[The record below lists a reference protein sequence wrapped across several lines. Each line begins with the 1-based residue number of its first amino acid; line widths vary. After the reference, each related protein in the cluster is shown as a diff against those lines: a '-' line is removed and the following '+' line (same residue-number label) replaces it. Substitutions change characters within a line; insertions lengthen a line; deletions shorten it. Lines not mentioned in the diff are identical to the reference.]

1 MVEPGSEAAPERFHM
16 TITAGGPYLVFGH
29 PPLRQQFMLPNR
41 DGEIWYFQAGEKYS
55 TESEPT
61 ALCRCGHSGDKPYCD
76 GSHVR
81 ADWDPSLTAS
91 EEPLLDG
98 AERYEGPEVALTD
111 NRAYCAFAR
120 FCDAKGQV
128 WNLVSMEGKQ
138 ARDLTVREADHC
150 PAGRLSAW
158 TGGQEPHEPH
168 FEPSL
173 GLIEDPQQG
182 SSVAR
187 TDLPT
192 KCGTGL
198 PCAVAAGRRT
208 SLSATGRTLRSV
220 FRTDCLPVPIPT
232 ENVGSRN
239 ERNGSTWE
247 RGEFPMRFF
256 MMRRAGGT
264 SSALAPE
271 KTGRESSR
279 INPLEILYL

>member
-158 TGGQEPHEPH
+158 TGGTGASRTA
-168 FEPSL
+168 FRAVARL
-173 GLIEDPQQG
+173 DRG
-182 SSVAR
+182 SSAGQQRSALGSGRHSVQSRGRIYLRSAEPGYPVPLRPVIEQAFLRRVAR
-187 TDLPT
+187 FDPFSGRTAFPSRSRRRTLVA
-192 KCGTGL
+192 GTRETGAHGNEENF
-198 PCAVAAGRRT
+198 PCAF
-208 SLSATGRTLRSV
+208 L
-220 FRTDCLPVPIPT
+220 
-232 ENVGSRN
+232 
-239 ERNGSTWE
+239 
-247 RGEFPMRFF
+247 
-256 MMRRAGGT
+256 
-264 SSALAPE
+264 
-271 KTGRESSR
+271 
-279 INPLEILYL
+279 

>member
-138 ARDLTVREADHC
+138 ARRPDGSRSRPLPCRQVVGVDRRTGASRTAFRAVA
-150 PAGRLSAW
+150 RL
-158 TGGQEPHEPH
+158 
-168 FEPSL
+168 
-173 GLIEDPQQG
+173 DRG
-182 SSVAR
+182 SS
-187 TDLPT
+187 
-192 KCGTGL
+192 
-198 PCAVAAGRRT
+198 AGQQR
-208 SLSATGRTLRSV
+208 
-220 FRTDCLPVPIPT
+220 
-232 ENVGSRN
+232 
-239 ERNGSTWE
+239 
-247 RGEFPMRFF
+247 
-256 MMRRAGGT
+256 
-264 SSALAPE
+264 SALGS
-271 KTGRESSR
+271 GRHSVQSR
-279 INPLEILYL
+279 GRIYL

>member
-1 MVEPGSEAAPERFHM
+1 MKNLMVEPGSEAAPERFHM

-76 GSHVR
+76 GSLVR

-182 SSVAR
+182 SSGPLWVR
-187 TDLPT
+187 GGIPFSREDGFTYEVRNRVTLCR
-192 KCGTGL
+192 CGRSSNKPFCDGSHASIRFQDGL
-198 PCAVAAGRRT
+198 P
-208 SLSATGRTLRSV
+208 
-220 FRTDCLPVPIPT
+220 
-232 ENVGSRN
+232 SRPDPDG
-239 ERNGSTWE
+239 ERW
-247 RGEFPMRFF
+247 
-256 MMRRAGGT
+256 
-264 SSALAPE
+264 
-271 KTGRESSR
+271 
-279 INPLEILYL
+279 

>member
-1 MVEPGSEAAPERFHM
+1 MRFGIFRPEKSIPPSPSLRRCVVAAIPA
-16 TITAGGPYLVFGH
+16 TSLIAT
-29 PPLRQQFMLPNR
+29 
-41 DGEIWYFQAGEKYS
+41 
-55 TESEPT
+55 
-61 ALCRCGHSGDKPYCD
+61 

-182 SSVAR
+182 SSGPLWVR
-187 TDLPT
+187 GGIPFSREDGFTYEVRNRVTLCR
-192 KCGTGL
+192 CGRSSNKPFCDGSHASIRFQDGL
-198 PCAVAAGRRT
+198 PSRPDPRRRT
-208 SLSATGRTLRSV
+208 LVAGTRETGAHGNE
-220 FRTDCLPVPIPT
+220 
-232 ENVGSRN
+232 EN
-239 ERNGSTWE
+239 
-247 RGEFPMRFF
+247 FPCAF
-256 MMRRAGGT
+256 
-264 SSALAPE
+264 L
-271 KTGRESSR
+271 
-279 INPLEILYL
+279 

>member
-1 MVEPGSEAAPERFHM
+1 M
-16 TITAGGPYLVFGH
+16 
-29 PPLRQQFMLPNR
+29 
-41 DGEIWYFQAGEKYS
+41 
-55 TESEPT
+55 
-61 ALCRCGHSGDKPYCD
+61 
-76 GSHVR
+76 R

-182 SSVAR
+182 SSGPLWVR
-187 TDLPT
+187 GGIPFSREDGFTYEVRNRVTLCR
-192 KCGTGL
+192 CG
-198 PCAVAAGRRT
+198 
-208 SLSATGRTLRSV
+208 RSSNKPFCDGSHV

>member
-1 MVEPGSEAAPERFHM
+1 M

-128 WNLVSMEGKQ
+128 WNLVGREGKQ
-138 ARDLTVREADHC
+138 ARRPDGSR
-150 PAGRLSAW
+150 GRPLPCRQVVGVDRR
-158 TGGQEPHEPH
+158 TGASRTA
-168 FEPSL
+168 FRA
-173 GLIEDPQQG
+173 
-182 SSVAR
+182 VAR
-187 TDLPT
+187 LD
-192 KCGTGL
+192 
-198 PCAVAAGRRT
+198 R
-208 SLSATGRTLRSV
+208 
-220 FRTDCLPVPIPT
+220 
-232 ENVGSRN
+232 GS
-239 ERNGSTWE
+239 
-247 RGEFPMRFF
+247 
-256 MMRRAGGT
+256 
-264 SSALAPE
+264 
-271 KTGRESSR
+271 
-279 INPLEILYL
+279 